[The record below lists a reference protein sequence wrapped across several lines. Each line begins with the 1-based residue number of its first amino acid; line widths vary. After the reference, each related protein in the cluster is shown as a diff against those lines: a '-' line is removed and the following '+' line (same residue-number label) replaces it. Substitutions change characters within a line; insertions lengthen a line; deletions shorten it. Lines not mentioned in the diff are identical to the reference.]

1 MKKTIIIMAL
11 VIFLIPI
18 KALAFNLQTN
28 ISEEEIQDGTITISL
43 KISDLQDYTNGINAV
58 SGKLVY
64 DTNMIESV
72 TFKGMNN
79 WSCAYNDEENNENKG
94 NFMLITTSGNVN
106 TDTEVAKIELKLKNV
121 TEQQKTKIKF
131 EDIQTSYHAQKIKA
145 EDKEINLKIEDNKI
159 EIMKQEEQNQ
169 KIQQDVKQEKKVDYK
184 LISIIL
190 MIIILLITIDLI
202 IKFKGRRK
210 INENK

>member
-58 SGKLVY
+58 SGKLAY

-72 TFKGMNN
+72 TFRGMNN

>member
-28 ISEEEIQDGTITISL
+28 ISEEEIQEGIITISL

-131 EDIQTSYHAQKIKA
+131 EDIQTSYRAQKIKA

-159 EIMKQEEQNQ
+159 EIMKQEEQDQ
-169 KIQQDVKQEKKVDYK
+169 KIQQDVKQEKKIDYK

>member
-121 TEQQKTKIKF
+121 TEKQKTKIKF
-131 EDIQTSYHAQKIKA
+131 EDIQTSYHAQKI
-145 EDKEINLKIEDNKI
+145 
-159 EIMKQEEQNQ
+159 
-169 KIQQDVKQEKKVDYK
+169 
-184 LISIIL
+184 
-190 MIIILLITIDLI
+190 
-202 IKFKGRRK
+202 
-210 INENK
+210 

>member
-169 KIQQDVKQEKKVDYK
+169 KILQDVKQEKKVDYK

-190 MIIILLITIDLI
+190 TIIILLITIDLI

>member
-106 TDTEVAKIELKLKNV
+106 SDTEVAKIELKLKNV

>member
-43 KISDLQDYTNGINAV
+43 KISDLQEYTNGINAV

-72 TFKGMNN
+72 TFRGMNN

>member
-106 TDTEVAKIELKLKNV
+106 SDTEVAKIELKLKNV

-169 KIQQDVKQEKKVDYK
+169 KILQDVKQEKKVDYK

-190 MIIILLITIDLI
+190 TIIILLITIDLI

>member
-43 KISDLQDYTNGINAV
+43 KISDLQEYTNGINAV

>member
-106 TDTEVAKIELKLKNV
+106 SDTEVAKIELKLKNV

-169 KIQQDVKQEKKVDYK
+169 KILQDVKQEKKVDYK

-190 MIIILLITIDLI
+190 TIIILLITIDLI
-202 IKFKGRRK
+202 IKLKGRRK

>member
-121 TEQQKTKIKF
+121 TEKQKTKIKF

>member
-28 ISEEEIQDGTITISL
+28 ISEEEIQEGIITISL

-169 KIQQDVKQEKKVDYK
+169 KILQDVKQEKKVDYK

>member
-159 EIMKQEEQNQ
+159 EIMKQEEQDQ
-169 KIQQDVKQEKKVDYK
+169 KTQQDVKQEKKIDYK

>member
-169 KIQQDVKQEKKVDYK
+169 KILQDVKQEKKVDYK

>member
-121 TEQQKTKIKF
+121 TEKQKTKIKF

-145 EDKEINLKIEDNKI
+145 GDKEINLKIEDNKI

>member
-28 ISEEEIQDGTITISL
+28 ISEEEIQDETITISL

-121 TEQQKTKIKF
+121 TEKQKTKIKF

>member
-43 KISDLQDYTNGINAV
+43 KISDLQEYTNGINAV

-94 NFMLITTSGNVN
+94 IFMLITTSGNVN